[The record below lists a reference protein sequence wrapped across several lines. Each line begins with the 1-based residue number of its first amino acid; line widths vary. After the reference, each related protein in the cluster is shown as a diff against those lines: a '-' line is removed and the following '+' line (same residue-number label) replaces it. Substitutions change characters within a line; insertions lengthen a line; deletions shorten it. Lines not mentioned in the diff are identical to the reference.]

1 MNIRLVKF
9 FLLLTAL
16 PLFSKE
22 HACPNISS
30 WEMEYSS
37 TPSIS
42 ANITEVENN
51 NTFKLEGNVYIL
63 SASNIIQANEANVT
77 RNGNEYSGFV
87 KAGSLNSELFRL
99 TFESL
104 NIQNSGEELSAIN
117 GTLQRNQSPLELT
130 FGTLNREANLFKM
143 ETVVMSSCSNN
154 PGGWKI
160 NGSDVIVNDSGR
172 GSISDMELE
181 VFGRSVLWL
190 PWVPFPATTDRLS
203 GFLEPKI
210 QFGSE
215 GLDVSLP
222 YFLILSPASDI
233 TFAPRNLADR
243 GKGFES
249 NFRYKSSIIDIE
261 IDGLFLDKDKKL
273 KGLDALD
280 NNRWA
285 GATRAHGGIAG
296 FSYNINWAK
305 ASDFLVLQNIPTF
318 VSNIDINRSPYLL
331 QNASL
336 EYRNNN
342 LDLTIRSEDAQLLD
356 PVASKSVAKKPEIE
370 INYADTWNNV
380 GFSLQAIRSKFHLPQ
395 QFIQTSG
402 FQANSSS
409 LTRDY
414 LKTEFNVMHYF
425 KEWSVQAAYTHTSRE
440 YDVQDTL
447 SPKNTNIGSA
457 YLHASSF
464 LKNQNSNSALKP
476 FLLIKYTPYEDYGN
490 ILLLDD
496 RVKNTFAYDMLSNP
510 VFSGKDITLDER
522 SLTAGFEFLFNK
534 ASTQLQGMLGIKK
547 NYEDSKVLNKFFTN
561 FQLPAEQL
569 LLDATLMH
577 NNTFIQLVLDYD
589 FNQSEVQHGQI
600 AFQQSIGGS
609 TFKIAQHKQNVGS
622 GLFLE
627 EVDFREFSIIF
638 DLGNNY
644 QAFIYNSEDTITNKN
659 MDSYIGIGY
668 ENCCVA
674 WRILAR
680 DKRLID
686 LNLMQADAQL
696 IAQESWKEMISYENK
711 SRITFEIELKGL
723 MSPSKRIQRLLQ
735 NFQE

>member
-1 MNIRLVKF
+1 M
-9 FLLLTAL
+9 
-16 PLFSKE
+16 
-22 HACPNISS
+22 
-30 WEMEYSS
+30 
-37 TPSIS
+37 
-42 ANITEVENN
+42 
-51 NTFKLEGNVYIL
+51 
-63 SASNIIQANEANVT
+63 
-77 RNGNEYSGFV
+77 
-87 KAGSLNSELFRL
+87 
-99 TFESL
+99 
-104 NIQNSGEELSAIN
+104 
-117 GTLQRNQSPLELT
+117 
-130 FGTLNREANLFKM
+130 
-143 ETVVMSSCSNN
+143 
-154 PGGWKI
+154 
-160 NGSDVIVNDSGR
+160 
-172 GSISDMELE
+172 
-181 VFGRSVLWL
+181 
-190 PWVPFPATTDRLS
+190 
-203 GFLEPKI
+203 
-210 QFGSE
+210 
-215 GLDVSLP
+215 
-222 YFLILSPASDI
+222 
-233 TFAPRNLADR
+233 
-243 GKGFES
+243 
-249 NFRYKSSIIDIE
+249 
-261 IDGLFLDKDKKL
+261 
-273 KGLDALD
+273 
-280 NNRWA
+280 
-285 GATRAHGGIAG
+285 
-296 FSYNINWAK
+296 
-305 ASDFLVLQNIPTF
+305 
-318 VSNIDINRSPYLL
+318 NRSPYLL

-370 INYADTWNNV
+370 IKYADTWNNV
-380 GFSLQAIRSKFHLPQ
+380 GFSLQAIRTKFDLPQ

-457 YLHASSF
+457 YLRASTF
-464 LKNQNSNSALKP
+464 LKDQNSNSALKP

-496 RVKNTFAYDMLSNP
+496 QVKNTFAYDMLSNP

-534 ASTQLQGMLGIKK
+534 ASTQFQGMLGIRQ

-589 FNQSEVQHGQI
+589 FNQSEMQHGQI

-609 TFKIAQHKQNVGS
+609 TFKIAQHKQNVGR

-627 EVDFREFSIIF
+627 EVDFREFSIF
-638 DLGNNY
+638 SDLGNNY

>member
-9 FLLLTAL
+9 FLLLTAF

-22 HACPNISS
+22 HACPNIPF

-51 NTFKLEGNVYIL
+51 NTFKLEGNVSIL

-160 NGSDVIVNDSGR
+160 NGGDVIVNDNGR

-181 VFGRSVLWL
+181 LFGRSVLWL

-222 YFLILSPASDI
+222 YFLILSPSSDI

-249 NFRYKSSIIDIE
+249 NFRYKSSILDIE

-370 INYADTWNNV
+370 IKYADTWNNI
-380 GFSLQAIRSKFHLPQ
+380 GFSLQAIRSKFDLPQ

-457 YLHASSF
+457 YLHASTF
-464 LKNQNSNSALKP
+464 LKDQNSNSALKP

-496 RVKNTFAYDMLSNP
+496 QVKNTFAYDMLSNP

-522 SLTAGFEFLFNK
+522 SLTAGFELLFNK
-534 ASTQLQGMLGIKK
+534 ASTQFQGMLGIKK
-547 NYEDSKVLNKFFTN
+547 IMKT
-561 FQLPAEQL
+561 
-569 LLDATLMH
+569 
-577 NNTFIQLVLDYD
+577 
-589 FNQSEVQHGQI
+589 
-600 AFQQSIGGS
+600 
-609 TFKIAQHKQNVGS
+609 
-622 GLFLE
+622 
-627 EVDFREFSIIF
+627 
-638 DLGNNY
+638 
-644 QAFIYNSEDTITNKN
+644 
-659 MDSYIGIGY
+659 
-668 ENCCVA
+668 
-674 WRILAR
+674 
-680 DKRLID
+680 
-686 LNLMQADAQL
+686 
-696 IAQESWKEMISYENK
+696 
-711 SRITFEIELKGL
+711 
-723 MSPSKRIQRLLQ
+723 QR
-735 NFQE
+735 F